1 MSKSITEDFVSYGTA
16 ITLKEKKFDVP
27 VKNYYSIYTES
38 TKYNLQKK
46 YGAKKNW
53 NSFDLTISRPSQ
65 SLVMKWLREKGWFIC
80 IIPLAFYGGEKAS
93 KFGYNIWADDNLEV
107 DEFDTPVFYTYEDA
121 CNAAINYCL
130 KYLN

>member
-1 MSKSITEDFVSYGTA
+1 MSEPITEDFVSFETA
-16 ITLKEKKFDVP
+16 ITLKEKKFDIP

-65 SLVMKWLREKGWFIC
+65 SLVMKWLRERGWFIC
-80 IIPLAFYGGEKAS
+80 IIPLAFHCGERAS
-93 KFGYNIWADDNLEV
+93 KFGYNIWAGDNLEV
-107 DEFDTPVFYTYEDA
+107 DEFITPALDTYEEA
-121 CNAAINYCL
+121 CEYGIMYCIENL
-130 KYLN
+130 I